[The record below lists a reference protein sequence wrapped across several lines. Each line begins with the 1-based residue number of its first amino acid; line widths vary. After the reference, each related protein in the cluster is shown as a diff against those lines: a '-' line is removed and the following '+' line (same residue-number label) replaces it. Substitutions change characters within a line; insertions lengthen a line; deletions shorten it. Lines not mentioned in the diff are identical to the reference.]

1 MITRFGQATKKAP
14 SHTSGRGAKCT
25 PRYHPNFRLK
35 ANTLIGDNGA
45 LPYRVTSACVSP
57 ICSKAKCTTRRLC
70 ATLSHV
76 TLSVKI
82 RTQVSELYHRILYD
96 IISHFFCFCKRFLKK
111 IKQISYNN

>member
-45 LPYRVTSACVSP
+45 LPYRVSSRSVSP
-57 ICSKAKCTTRRLC
+57 ICSKGKCTTRRLC
-70 ATLSHV
+70 TALSSAA
-76 TLSVKI
+76 LSVI
-82 RTQVSELYHRILYD
+82 TQIQVGELYHRILNQ
-96 IISHFFCFCKRFLKK
+96 IISHFFALCKRFLKK
-111 IKQISYNN
+111 R